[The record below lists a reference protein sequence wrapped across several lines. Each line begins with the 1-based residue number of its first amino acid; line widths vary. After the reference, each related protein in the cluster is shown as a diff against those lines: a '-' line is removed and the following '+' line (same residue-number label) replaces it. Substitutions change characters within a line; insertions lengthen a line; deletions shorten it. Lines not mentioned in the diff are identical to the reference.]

1 MAGFERIF
9 VRLPNWVGDVAMA
22 TPVLRALRRTYGK
35 ARIAWGLR
43 PSVEGV
49 VRGAP
54 WADVLYLER
63 GRGVLGVSETARALR
78 AERFDLALLLPH
90 SFQSALVARLAGAR
104 VRVGFAREGRGW
116 LLTQPLRAPRQ
127 GWRWLPRPTPHFY
140 REIGNAVGVDVPSLK
155 PVLPFEAAVAEEVA
169 RMLGA
174 AGVRR
179 GEILFGFAPGASF
192 GASKHWN
199 AASFAAVADELLRR
213 HGAKGVIL
221 TAPSERAIGDAIAAR
236 ARMRLARVEEWIDLH
251 RLKPLAARLSLLVT
265 TDAGPRHFA
274 AAFDVP
280 IVALLGP
287 NRPEWTNETL
297 ERTEVVR
304 VEVPCGPCHLKRCP
318 LDRWCME
325 AIAPAEVIEAAEDLL
340 RRFPPEPRDVV
351 ALASD
356 QRGA

>member
-1 MAGFERIF
+1 MAAYDRIF

-22 TPVLRALRRTYGK
+22 TPILQALRRAYPR

-43 PSVEGV
+43 PAVEGV

-63 GRGVLGVSETARALR
+63 GKGVLGVSETARTLR
-78 AERFDLALLLPH
+78 AERFDLAVLLPH
-90 SFQSALVARLAGAR
+90 SFQTALVAALAGAR
-104 VRVGFAREGRGW
+104 ARVGFGREGRGW
-116 LLTQPLRAPRQ
+116 LLTHALRAPRR
-127 GWRWLPRPTPHFY
+127 GLSWLARPTPHFY
-140 REIGNAVGVDVPSLK
+140 REIASAVGVEVPSLK
-155 PVLPFEAAVAEEVA
+155 PVLPFETAVAEEVA

-179 GEILFGFAPGASF
+179 GEVLFGFAPGASF
-192 GASKHWN
+192 GASKLWN
-199 AASFAAVADELLRR
+199 PSSFASVADELLRR

-221 TAPSERAIGDAIAAR
+221 TAPSERAIGDAIAAQ
-236 ARMRLARVEEWIDLH
+236 ARMRLARVEDWIDLH

-265 TDAGPRHFA
+265 TDAGPRHYA

-297 ERTEVVR
+297 ERTKVVR
-304 VEVPCGPCHLKRCP
+304 IDVPCGPCHLKRCP

-325 AIAPAEVIEAAEDLL
+325 GIRPPEVLDAAEDLL
-340 RRFPPEPRDVV
+340 RRFPPAPRDVV
-351 ALASD
+351 ALAAD